1 MTQFTDALR
10 GFIPTRNFIGFRNEI
25 LTLDPAYQREE
36 ILHPDGKRLFQEALD
51 SNDTRRIAAFFIF
64 DQEVVSD
71 LARSAIGPN
80 ELRQRELYGRSPRI
94 SALGQAQAWQDK
106 AVSFCDNEQK
116 EFRQEICDSIPDSL
130 QWEFFNVIEDKLA
143 KRDAE
148 DGVEYDVLD
157 SPDLHKFKFVLSYG
171 SITAVREEFN
181 ENEFGGDLTHKIL
194 NDLGREGFINAV
206 LANRL
211 EVVQLVLKNTD
222 QQDRKDTIDLLF
234 SEFGEA
240 DIFIAQDEQLTN
252 MLTVI
257 LQSLDKDQLSD
268 LFATQNFR
276 NALQNMA
283 VVNQLGVN
291 QLGSV
296 EFVLDQIDDVD
307 VLEEIIN
314 EIDENISNT
323 LEEDDSFLI
332 AWQELKDRILQDLE
346 QDENSQ
352 QESEIDDSEIEDF
365 KQEEGTLGVRARSE
379 SPDTSLN
386 PTTGRRLNQDNHQE
400 PESDEEHSR

>member
-10 GFIPTRNFIGFRNEI
+10 GFISTNNFIGFRDEI
-25 LTLDPAYQREE
+25 FALDAVHQREE

-71 LARSAIGPN
+71 LIRSAIGPN
-80 ELRQRELYGRSPRI
+80 ELRQRELTGRSPRI

-130 QWEFFNVIEDKLA
+130 QWEFFNVIEDNLA

-171 SITAVREEFN
+171 SITAVREEFDG
-181 ENEFGGDLTHKIL
+181 NEFGGDLTHEIL
-194 NDLGREGFINAV
+194 NDLGRQGFVNAV
-206 LANRL
+206 LANRP
-211 EVVQLVLKNTD
+211 EVVQLVLENTN
-222 QQDRKDTIDLLF
+222 QRDRKDTIDFVFPEL
-234 SEFGEA
+234 GEA
-240 DIFIAQDEQLTN
+240 EIFIAQDEQLTN
-252 MLTVI
+252 MLTLL
-257 LQSLDKDQLSD
+257 LQSLDEDQLND
-268 LFATQNFR
+268 LFAEQNFR
-276 NALQNMA
+276 DALQNMA
-283 VVNQLGVN
+283 VVNQLG
-291 QLGSV
+291 SV
-296 EFVLDQIDDVD
+296 EFVLDKIDDVD
-307 VLEEIIN
+307 VLEQIID
-314 EIDENISNT
+314 EIDENIRNT

-332 AWQELKDRILQDLE
+332 AWRELKDRILQDLE

-352 QESEIDDSEIEDF
+352 QEEV
-365 KQEEGTLGVRARSE
+365 TLGVRVRSE

-386 PTTGRRLNQDNHQE
+386 PTARRRLNQDNHQE
-400 PESDEEHSR
+400 HESDEEHSR

>member
-10 GFIPTRNFIGFRNEI
+10 GFIATDNFIGFRNEI
-25 LTLDPAYQREE
+25 FALDSVHQREE

-71 LARSAIGPN
+71 LIRSAIGPN
-80 ELRQRELYGRSPRI
+80 ELRQRELSGRSPRI

-130 QWEFFNVIEDKLA
+130 QWEFFNVIEDNLT

-148 DGVEYDVLD
+148 DGVEYNFLD

-171 SITAVREEFN
+171 SITAVREEFDG
-181 ENEFGGDLTHKIL
+181 NEFGGDLTHKIL
-194 NDLGREGFINAV
+194 NDLGRQGFVNAV
-206 LANRL
+206 LANRP
-211 EVVQLVLKNTD
+211 EVVQLVLENTN
-222 QQDRKDTIDLLF
+222 QQDRKDTIAFVFPAL
-234 SEFGEA
+234 GEA

-268 LFATQNFR
+268 LFAKQNFR
-276 NALQNMA
+276 EALQNMA
-283 VVNQLGVN
+283 VVNQLG
-291 QLGSV
+291 SV
-296 EFVLDQIDDVD
+296 EFVLDKIDDVD
-307 VLEEIIN
+307 VLEEIIDK
-314 EIDENISNT
+314 IDENISNT
-323 LEEDDSFLI
+323 LEEDDGFLI
-332 AWQELKDRILQDLE
+332 AWRELKDRILQDRE

-352 QESEIDDSEIEDF
+352 QESEIDDSEIEDSE
-365 KQEEGTLGVRARSE
+365 QEEVTLGVRARSE

-386 PTTGRRLNQDNHQE
+386 PTARRRLNQDNHQE
-400 PESDEEHSR
+400 HKSDEEHSR